1 MKTLYLDWLKQ
12 YLCFHRKT
20 LQCWWSSACFNGW
33 EAQNIEWGDGT
44 TGEGEPYGQI
54 NSNPCILRV
63 YLLQMEGK
71 GIFCFCPLLRTVWWP
86 RGRIGWSCRQI
97 WSSSRLIEATR
108 NYLKPTWSTKRLSWI
123 MSWRAAVNLSNMF
136 QEICWTPSLAF
147 ATVRNR
153 ICGVVWMTKLNFE
166 IDAWQQSK

>member
-33 EAQNIEWGDGT
+33 EAQNTEWGDGT

-108 NYLKPTWSTKRLSWI
+108 NYLKPTWSTKHLSWI
-123 MSWRAAVNLSNMF
+123 MSRRAAVNLSTMF
-136 QEICWTPSLAF
+136 QGNMLDSQFSICYCKKRNLRSSL
-147 ATVRNR
+147 NDK
-153 ICGVVWMTKLNFE
+153 TKFWDWCLTT
-166 IDAWQQSK
+166 K